1 MRNLLKLEEAAIFL
15 LTVYVFSTLDFAW
28 WWFPALL
35 LIPDIGMIGYLINP
49 KIGAFFY
56 NLFHHRLVAAAVTFY
71 GLALGNEYWIL
82 AGIILFAH
90 ISFDRIMGYGLK
102 FNDGF
107 NHTHLG
113 GIGES
118 KSSKINVN

>member
-1 MRNLLKLEEAAIFL
+1 MRNLLKLEEVAIFL
-15 LTVYVFSTLDFAW
+15 LTVYLFSTLDFAW

-49 KIGAFFY
+49 KIGAFIY
-56 NLFHHRLVAAAVTFY
+56 NLFHHRLVAAIVGIY
-71 GLALGNEYWIL
+71 GLAFGHEYWIL

-102 FNDGF
+102 FNDSF

-113 GIGES
+113 GIG
-118 KSSKINVN
+118 NVKRN